1 MAETLDTYSEYAD
14 AVLRDYERR
23 DEASRNLLFDA
34 VKDKKLERI
43 LDVGCSIGHEFFP
56 FLEKSDA
63 VCYGVDIAEELGVLT
78 KKIFAE
84 KYAERVHF
92 VRSTGE
98 FLPFADKS
106 FDAVLCRVTIPYMN
120 NKMAIAEVARVL
132 KKGGVYLLKT
142 HAPPFYFRMIAE
154 RAKSLNPKQ
163 VAYPVICLAASIF
176 HSATGKQLENGIW
189 RGKEI
194 FQTRNFLEKEFAK
207 HGMKIEKE
215 LADTNPQSPSYFVVK
230 TV

>member
-1 MAETLDTYSEYAD
+1 MTKTLDSYSDYAD
-14 AVLRDYERR
+14 AALRNYANR
-23 DEASRNLLFDA
+23 DKASRNLLFDA
-34 VKDKKLERI
+34 VKNRNLERI
-43 LDVGCSIGHEFFP
+43 LDVGCSVGQEFFP
-56 FLEKSDA
+56 FLEKTDA
-63 VCYGVDIAEELGVLT
+63 VCYGVDIAEELGILT
-78 KKIFAE
+78 KKTFVE
-84 KYAERVHF
+84 KYSERVNF
-92 VRSTGE
+92 VRSAGE
-98 FLPFADKS
+98 ILPFADKS
-106 FDAVLCRVTIPYMN
+106 FDLVLCRVSIPYMN

-163 VAYPVICLAASIF
+163 VAYPVICLAASIW

-207 HGMKIEKE
+207 HGMKVERE

-230 TV
+230 TI